1 MAKFNAGQVKR
12 LEASRAMDSSGIQDA
27 IADKI
32 QVGLTQENVFDT
44 EEVQYTN
51 EVLPTAPVGVND
63 GRQEMLPVNDPEQIA
78 ALELQQQQRARSSS
92 IQQLADTKVTS
103 GWETVVLLVL

>member
-44 EEVQYTN
+44 EEVQGLMT
-51 EVLPTAPVGVND
+51 VG
-63 GRQEMLPVNDPEQIA
+63 RRCFLSMTQS
-78 ALELQQQQRARSSS
+78 R
-92 IQQLADTKVTS
+92 
-103 GWETVVLLVL
+103 